1 MHSMTTLV
9 KNQNWGPSISS
20 WRVVSSKMGEIG
32 GMKGWRLN
40 LFIDDESYRY
50 VRAASFRLYY
60 RFSTVVIRPN
70 RPAAIRGNRAATLQN
85 KDANKPTVS
94 GAGPEVLGMRVDEVS
109 EQPCGSW
116 TEKAV
121 PSATTGVPKG
131 GRVDEL
137 PSTQELLE
145 GLGDP
150 MDSSTGD
157 GGEEDLPFLEPIL

>member
-1 MHSMTTLV
+1 ME
-9 KNQNWGPSISS
+9 
-20 WRVVSSKMGEIG
+20 EIG
-32 GMKGWRLN
+32 GMRGWRLN

-70 RPAAIRGNRAATLQN
+70 RPAATGSKGAATPATLQN
-85 KDANKPTVS
+85 KDADKPTVP
-94 GAGPEVLGMRVDEVS
+94 GAGPEVLGMQVDEVS
-109 EQPCGSW
+109 EQPCGSR

-131 GRVDEL
+131 GRADEL

-150 MDSSTGD
+150 MDSSTVD